1 LWTQNFYMSQK
12 IRIDTANDGPQDRSL
27 EALLAEIAAGSDTAV
42 WEVIERY
49 SKNILRVVRRTLP
62 AEIQNKLD
70 PSDVVQS
77 VWKSLLRRGASA
89 EFSTADRFM
98 AYIVGMARLK
108 VFETHRRFTKY
119 EATNVRREVAVS
131 ANQPHDD
138 GDDSGRAE
146 LADPHRQT
154 PDAIAVFRENWDLAL
169 DQAGSRGLE
178 VVKLR
183 LQGYTLEE
191 IAERLAISKRT
202 VQRVLGELFASLTA

>member
-1 LWTQNFYMSQK
+1 MPQN
-12 IRIDTANDGPQDRSL
+12 IRIDPAPDGPQDRSL

-62 AEIQNKLD
+62 AEIQKKLD

-89 EFSTADRFM
+89 EFATADRFM

-119 EATNVRREVAVS
+119 QATNIRREVAVS
-131 ANQPHDD
+131 PNQRHDD
-138 GDDSGRAE
+138 RDDLERTE
-146 LADPHRQT
+146 LADPKRQT
-154 PDAIAVFRENWDLAL
+154 PDSIAAFRENWNLAL
-169 DQAGSRGLE
+169 DQSGRRGLE

-183 LQGYTLEE
+183 LQGYTLDE

>member
-1 LWTQNFYMSQK
+1 MPQN
-12 IRIDTANDGPQDRSL
+12 IRIDSTDDRSQDRSL

-62 AEIQNKLD
+62 AEIQTKLD

-89 EFSTADRFM
+89 EFATADRFL

-119 EATNVRREVAVS
+119 EATNIRREVAVS
-131 ANQPHDD
+131 GHRPHDD
-138 GDDSGRAE
+138 GEDSGCID

-154 PDAIAVFRENWDLAL
+154 PDAVAVFRENWNLAL
-169 DQAGSRGLE
+169 NEAGPRGIE
-178 VVKLR
+178 VVRLR
-183 LQGYTLEE
+183 LQGHTLDE
-191 IAERLAISKRT
+191 IAECLAISKRT